1 MRKASLTVFAVGSPY
16 AWDVVE
22 SALRL
27 GLRVICVDNLG
38 GADAG
43 LPGLIGP
50 DGIDGASRG
59 PFVVGV
65 ASADHRG
72 LAAEAARTAGF
83 TEPVALIDPTAVVA
97 STVTVAHGAY
107 LNAGVV
113 VGSQADLGCHSHV
126 NRSAS
131 VGHHARVGYAA
142 SLGPAA
148 VLAGH
153 VEVAAGAFVGAGATV
168 LPGVRIGRHAVVG
181 AGAVVTKDVED
192 HTVVVGN
199 PARSVRRRD
208 SVSETQCPHC

>member
-1 MRKASLTVFAVGSPY
+1 MPKASLTVFAVGSPY

-27 GLRVICVDNLG
+27 GLRVTCVDNLG

-43 LPGLIGP
+43 LPGLVGP
-50 DGIDGASRG
+50 EGLDDAPRG
-59 PFVVGV
+59 PFVLGL

-72 LAAEAARTAGF
+72 PAAQAAHAAGF
-83 TEPVALIDPTAVVA
+83 VDPVALIDPTAVVA
-97 STVTVAHGAY
+97 STATVAHGAY

-153 VEVAAGAFVGAGATV
+153 VDVAAGAFVGAGATV
-168 LPGVRIGRHAVVG
+168 LPGVRIGRHAIVG

-192 HTVVVGN
+192 HAVVVGN

-208 SVSETQCPHC
+208 LVLEAECPHC